1 MNLMNWEVEIV
12 ARVAFH
18 TLGCKVNQYET
29 EAMID
34 LFKKANYKIV
44 NFQNPADLYI
54 INSCTVT
61 NQAASKSRKKARR
74 AKRRNADAKVIMV
87 GCYPQ
92 AFPDEVDEVEEIDHF
107 IGAEGKK
114 DIVNLVEETIKEEDY
129 DFLNEIKRYEDITLY
144 EELRVDDVRQTT
156 RANVKIEDGCNQ
168 FCSYC
173 IIPYARGPVR
183 SRKKESVLSEIKSL
197 VDNGIREIILT
208 GTHLGN
214 YGLDNDEPGALSK
227 LVEEITRLDGEFRLR
242 LSSIEVTEIDDRLI
256 DLLEQQEKLCP
267 HLHIPL
273 QSGSDDILEKMRR
286 PYNQDDFRIMIKKLR
301 KRIPELAIT
310 TDVIV
315 GFPGETEENF
325 RETYDFIKEMEFSR
339 LHVFPFSVREG
350 TPASN
355 MSNRVHG
362 DTKNKRSKKLRNLN
376 KKLMLKYQQR
386 FINEVRSVV
395 IEENRDHETD
405 MLSGVTDNYIRVL
418 IDGLDKYREQMVE
431 VKLLEKYDY
440 ENVLAKIIDV

>member
-1 MNLMNWEVEIV
+1 MPQ
-12 ARVAFH
+12 VAFH

-34 LFKKANYKIV
+34 LFKDADYNIV
-44 NFQNPADLYI
+44 NFQNSADVYI

-74 AKRRNADAKVIMV
+74 AKRRNPEARVIMV

-92 AFPDEVDEVEEIDHF
+92 AFPEEVQDVEEIDYF

-114 DIVNLVEETIKEEDY
+114 DIVKQVEEIIRTDEKKDIYINKYDEITDY
-129 DFLNEIKRYEDITLY
+129 EALEVD
-144 EELRVDDVRQTT
+144 RVTETT

-183 SRKKESVLSEIKSL
+183 SREENSIIKEVKSFIDKGIKEI
-197 VDNGIREIILT
+197 VLT

-214 YGLDNDEPGALSK
+214 YGLDKDNNNALSE
-227 LVEEITRLDGEFRLR
+227 LVEKLTQLDGDFRIR
-242 LSSIEVTEIDDRLI
+242 LSSIEVTEIDERLI
-256 DLLEQQEKLCP
+256 ELLSKKEKLCP

-273 QSGSDDILEKMRR
+273 QSGSNEVLDAMRR
-286 PYNQDDFRIMIKKLR
+286 PYHRNDFRNTVKILR
-301 KRIPELAIT
+301 SNIPEISIT
-310 TDVIV
+310 TDVMV
-315 GFPGETEENF
+315 GFPGETDKNF
-325 RETYDFIKEMEFSR
+325 NETCEFIKEIEFSR

-355 MSNRVHG
+355 MGDRVHG
-362 DTKNKRSKKLRNLN
+362 DVKKERSKELRKLNRD
-376 KKLMLKYQQR
+376 LMLKYQKK
-386 FINEVRSVV
+386 FINQVRNV
-395 IEENRDHETD
+395 IIEDKRDYDTELLT
-405 MLSGVTDNYIRVL
+405 GVTDNYLRILVE
-418 IDGLDKYREQMVE
+418 DEDKYQGNMVR
-431 VKLLEKYDY
+431 VKLIKSHDY
-440 ENVLAKIIDV
+440 ENVFGKIVD

>member
-1 MNLMNWEVEIV
+1 M

-34 LFKKANYKIV
+34 LFKEADYQIV
-44 NFQNPADLYI
+44 NFQNPADIYI

-74 AKRRNADAKVIMV
+74 AKRRNPDSKVIMV

-92 AFPDEVDEVEEIDHF
+92 AFPDEVDEVKEIDHF

-114 DIVNLVEETIKEEDY
+114 DIVNLVEETIKAED
-129 DFLNEIKRYEDITLY
+129 DNFLTDIKTYNNITVY
-144 EELRVDDVRQTT
+144 EELKVDDVRQTT

-183 SRKKESVLSEIKSL
+183 SRKKDSVLSEIRSL
-197 VDNGIREIILT
+197 VDKGIKEIILT

-214 YGLDNDEPGALSK
+214 YGLDNDDKGALSK
-227 LVEEITRLDGEFRLR
+227 LIKDISNLNGKFRLR

-273 QSGSDDILEKMRR
+273 QSCSNHILDKMRR
-286 PYNQDDFRIMIKKLR
+286 PYNRDDFRVMVKRLR
-301 KRIPELAIT
+301 DRIPEIAIT
-310 TDVIV
+310 TDVMV
-315 GFPGETEENF
+315 GFPGETEEDF
-325 RETYDFIKEMEFSR
+325 EETYNFIKEIEFSR
-339 LHVFPFSVREG
+339 LHVFPFSVRE
-350 TPASN
+350 
-355 MSNRVHG
+355 
-362 DTKNKRSKKLRNLN
+362 
-376 KKLMLKYQQR
+376 
-386 FINEVRSVV
+386 
-395 IEENRDHETD
+395 
-405 MLSGVTDNYIRVL
+405 
-418 IDGLDKYREQMVE
+418 EQ
-431 VKLLEKYDY
+431 KT
-440 ENVLAKIIDV
+440 NAKIPE